1 MKIKLKDFSCKWEV
15 IEFKLDTEKGFVRL
29 GKHNLEDLKRS
40 KYKDYYV
47 YSYKYFEDTKT
58 TSVIVGKEPLYDC
71 EEDTTP
77 HLSKIEI
84 DEIMNIL
91 KQKNK
96 EIEEE
101 IKKGA

>member
-1 MKIKLKDFSCKWEV
+1 MKIKLKDFSCKRGV
-15 IEFKLDTEKGFVRL
+15 VEFILETEKGFARL

-58 TSVIVGKEPLYDC
+58 TSVIVGKEPLHDC

-96 EIEEE
+96 EIEKE